1 MIKHALKEFLPDRAV
16 QTRIW
21 RGPFRG
27 ARIWL
32 NPRDS
37 LRKIFGLY
45 ENELNR
51 WLEETLR
58 RVVRVIDVGA
68 NDGYFTFGCA
78 AAFRRLGKGGEII
91 AFEAQ
96 PRYVA
101 LLRRTIAAQ
110 IRTAISVHLEI
121 VQAFVGKELKQGM
134 TTLDSVRWTLSDPAE
149 RTHTLIKIDVEG
161 AELDVIEGGRSWLQ
175 PSNFFVIEV
184 HKREFLSEL
193 KQIFAKSGHALIQ
206 INQRPLP
213 FLGREDRD
221 EKNWWLVSNLQ
232 QIRNTV

>member
-1 MIKHALKEFLPDRAV
+1 MIKHALKEFLPDHVVR
-16 QTRIW
+16 TRIL

-32 NPRDS
+32 NPRHS
-37 LRKIFGLY
+37 LRRIFGLY
-45 ENELNR
+45 ESELNQ
-51 WLEETLR
+51 WFEETLR

-101 LLRRTIAAQ
+101 LLHRTVAAQ
-110 IRTAISVHLEI
+110 IPAAISVHLEI

-134 TTLDSVRWTLSDPAE
+134 TTLDSIHWTLSDPAE

-161 AELDVIEGGRSWLQ
+161 AELDVIEGARSWLQ

-184 HKREFLSEL
+184 HKKEFLSEL

-232 QIRNTV
+232 QIGNTA